1 MEDVL
6 SSIVSVPVADFA
18 NTITED
24 SIMFDNNNDGE
35 ESKIIVL
42 PDYREGCVP
51 LYTLRAACVKFSGEG
66 LWEEEGWVDAS
77 GNGFTPNPKRHFAV
91 YAKGNSMYPD
101 IKDGDIC
108 VFEWYNQVGGT
119 REGDIV
125 LAECDEINDE
135 ATIKKYHSVKVQ
147 TEEGWKHEKIELIP
161 INKDYDTIVLEEG
174 SKYRTIGVFKCVL
187 K

>member
-1 MEDVL
+1 
-6 SSIVSVPVADFA
+6 
-18 NTITED
+18 
-24 SIMFDNNNDGE
+24 
-35 ESKIIVL
+35 
-42 PDYREGCVP
+42 
-51 LYTLRAACVKFSGEG
+51 
-66 LWEEEGWVDAS
+66 
-77 GNGFTPNPKRHFAV
+77 
-91 YAKGNSMYPD
+91 
-101 IKDGDIC
+101 

-125 LAECDEINDE
+125 LAECDGIDDE